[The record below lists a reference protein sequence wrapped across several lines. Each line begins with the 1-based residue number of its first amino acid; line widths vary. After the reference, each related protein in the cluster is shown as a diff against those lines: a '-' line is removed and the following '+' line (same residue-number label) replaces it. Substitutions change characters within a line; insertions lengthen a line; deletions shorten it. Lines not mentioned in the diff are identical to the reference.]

1 MATDYVLF
9 IHGVTVREPEPA
21 TYANGLFA
29 SISKYVEQKKSQ
41 NKNGG
46 RPSRTLKKVPL
57 YWGNVGVPQ
66 EQALLAEYR
75 SSSLWNRFWFR
86 PLREGAFLRFTGDT
100 ALYLSRY
107 VGGKVADKL
116 KADAEQALGVGPLDS
131 FQPDPEDRLHLV
143 AHSLGAVILFD
154 ILFSARW
161 GQAGEGI
168 PGWDSVQAL
177 RRAIYG
183 VEPDSEKGICLFAY
197 AMRLY
202 CSSVSGS
209 SCSATALTRTRPNLC
224 WLYGISV
231 L

>member
-21 TYANGLFA
+21 MYANGLFD

-41 NKNGG
+41 NKNDGK
-46 RPSRTLKKVPL
+46 PSRTLKKVPL

-75 SSSLWNRFWFR
+75 SSPLWNRFWFR
-86 PLREGAFLRFTGDT
+86 PLREGTFLRFTGDT

-107 VGGKVADKL
+107 IGGKVADKL

-161 GQAGEGI
+161 GQAGKVYLVGT
-168 PGWDSVQAL
+168 A
-177 RRAIYG
+177 
-183 VEPDSEKGICLFAY
+183 F
-197 AMRLY
+197 RL
-202 CSSVSGS
+202 SGE
-209 SCSATALTRTRPNLC
+209 R
-224 WLYGISV
+224 YMV
-231 L
+231 